1 MELTALAIPAL
12 SFGAVATAA
21 YAFLGAGSRADR
33 LAGRIDRLTGKA
45 GGAAD
50 AQAGAP
56 SAPPDADIR
65 LLREQKYSN
74 FGLLDQ
80 MIAHRSWA
88 EREAAELTRA
98 NLPLRVGE
106 FLLVR
111 AALALVCFTIG
122 FVLLGNAFL
131 ALPLAIPGYFIPRF
145 WVKHLQ
151 AKRRKTFDDQLV
163 DALQLLAS
171 TLKSGY
177 SFLQGMEAVVRESPP
192 PISEEFDLLIKE
204 IGIGAKADEALL
216 RLVERVRSH
225 DLELVVTAI
234 MIQRQVGGELAG
246 ILENIIK
253 TVRERQKIKRDISTL
268 TAQQRWSGYIIGA
281 LPIFLL
287 IIINLVNPGYS
298 GELLFTTHGHIMLGM
313 AMVLE
318 LIGFFMIRRI
328 IAIEV

>member
-33 LAGRIDRLTGKA
+33 LAGRIGRLTGKA
-45 GGAAD
+45 GGPAGTQD
-50 AQAGAP
+50 GAP
-56 SAPPDADIR
+56 SMSPDSDTR

-74 FGLLDQ
+74 IALLDQ
-80 MIAHRSWA
+80 MIGQRSWA

-111 AALALVCFTIG
+111 AGMAFVCFAIG
-122 FVLLGNAFL
+122 FILLGNVFL
-131 ALPLAIPGYFIPRF
+131 ALPLGIPGYFIPRF

-151 AKRRKTFDDQLV
+151 AKRRKKFDDQLV

-225 DLELVVTAI
+225 DLE
-234 MIQRQVGGELAG
+234 
-246 ILENIIK
+246 
-253 TVRERQKIKRDISTL
+253 
-268 TAQQRWSGYIIGA
+268 
-281 LPIFLL
+281 
-287 IIINLVNPGYS
+287 
-298 GELLFTTHGHIMLGM
+298 
-313 AMVLE
+313 
-318 LIGFFMIRRI
+318 
-328 IAIEV
+328 